1 MHVTQTRPSEH
12 CRFVTPVIQSFMRPQ
27 RATMASAAAT
37 EEKFAYKAETD
48 RLMDMIVNSLY
59 SNKEVFLREL
69 VSNASDALDKV
80 RITSLTDP
88 DVLKSGTELEVLI
101 KVFAQPARR
110 HSAAACPTIASAL
123 ATDDA
128 VLALYHCPLRCAVA
142 SAATFQPVPVPRWP
156 CA

>member
-1 MHVTQTRPSEH
+1 
-12 CRFVTPVIQSFMRPQ
+12 
-27 RATMASAAAT
+27 MASAAAT

-80 RITSLTDP
+80 RITSLTEP

-101 KVFAQPARR
+101 KVPDQPAPAC
-110 HSAAACPTIASAL
+110 STAACPVVASACI
-123 ATDDA
+123 TDDA
-128 VLALYHCPLRCAVA
+128 RLCFITAWGSVSCN
-142 SAATFQPVPVPRWP
+142 ATCQR
-156 CA
+156 